1 MKTNAQAQ
9 FGVMGR
15 MLISPPPECCSIT
28 RIDPLRQLANGY
40 RELRFGTIDL
50 RFQHV
55 EIGTEANKLPVV
67 MSVITRTIATTNRDG
82 TVALATNTGRN
93 DSWNFAGEEPA
104 SLAL

>member
-1 MKTNAQAQ
+1 M
-9 FGVMGR
+9 
-15 MLISPPPECCSIT
+15 
-28 RIDPLRQLANGY
+28 RIDPLRQLVNGY

-55 EIGTEANKLPVV
+55 EIGTEANKLAVV
-67 MSVITRTIATTNRDG
+67 ISVITGTIATTNRDG